1 MDCSLPKMQKGRLI
15 QPFACCVMASDPG
28 AGRRRQG
35 ALGSGS
41 GSAEIFSSALAVAAI
56 LDDVEAHLLAF
67 VQGMH
72 AGALDSG
79 DVNKHIRAAIVRLN
93 EAIALGGIEKLN
105 NTGIHDDFLSI
116 DIEKSGPV
124 FARPGSLIEFE
135 REDRQYARGRKASL
149 TNSIDLAN
157 IGACRLYCKG
167 GAVFLFITRNAAG
180 FYKLHQRLAVWP

>member
-1 MDCSLPKMQKGRLI
+1 MIMRAISFVVSSRDRRGDPVFASVVLRIVMDCSLPKMQKGRLI

-105 NTGIHDDFLSI
+105 NTGIH
-116 DIEKSGPV
+116 
-124 FARPGSLIEFE
+124 
-135 REDRQYARGRKASL
+135 
-149 TNSIDLAN
+149 
-157 IGACRLYCKG
+157 
-167 GAVFLFITRNAAG
+167 
-180 FYKLHQRLAVWP
+180 